1 MKIEIVHDGLTFIV
15 EVEEKCEKTYNSHAI
30 SEPYSKAVCD
40 TSALVGGEW
49 DGEEKGDMWALM
61 NKCDAAVEAYYI
73 SIGKKVHWCWPV
85 LEKGKYSFFFKI
97 HET

>member
-1 MKIEIVHDGLTFIV
+1 MKIEFANEGVTFIV
-15 EVEEKCEKTYNSHAI
+15 EVTEKCEKTYNSHAI

-40 TSALVGGEW
+40 TSALVE
-49 DGEEKGDMWALM
+49 GDMWALM
-61 NKCDAAVEAYYI
+61 NKCDAAVEAHYMLM
-73 SIGKKVHWCWPV
+73 GKKFHWCWPV

>member
-30 SEPYSKAVCD
+30 NEPYSKAVCD
-40 TSALVGGEW
+40 TSGLSEA
-49 DGEEKGDMWALM
+49 GDMWALM
-61 NKCDAAVEAYYI
+61 NKCDAAVEAHYI
-73 SIGKKVHWCWPV
+73 SIGKKVNWCWPV

-97 HET
+97 HEM